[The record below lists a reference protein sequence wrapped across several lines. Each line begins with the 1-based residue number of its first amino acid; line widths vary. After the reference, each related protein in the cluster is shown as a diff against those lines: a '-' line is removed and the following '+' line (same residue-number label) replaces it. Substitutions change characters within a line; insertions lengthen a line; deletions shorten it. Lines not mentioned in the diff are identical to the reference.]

1 MKGFTLLEVLVA
13 LVILSVGLLGL
24 AGLQTTGIRNNHSAN
39 LRSQATILAYDIADR
54 IRANKTNSAAYAVA
68 IGGDPSGGGT
78 LAEGDIDEWLNAL
91 SERLPDGDGSIE
103 INAEIV
109 TIQVQWID
117 TRNNDTTTFLMT
129 TGI

>member
-54 IRANKTNSAAYAVA
+54 IRANKANSAAYAVA
-68 IGGDPSGGGT
+68 IAGDPSGGAT
-78 LAEGDIDEWLNAL
+78 VAEGDIDEWLNAL

>member
-1 MKGFTLLEVLVA
+1 MKGFTLIEVLVA

-39 LRSQATILAYDIADR
+39 LRSQATIMAYDIADR
-54 IRANKTNSAAYAVA
+54 IRANKANVDAYAIA
-68 IGGDPSGGGT
+68 IDGDSEGGET
-78 LAEGDIDEWLNAL
+78 IAESDMAEWLSNL
-91 SERLPDGDGSIE
+91 SERLPSGDGSIE

-109 TIQVQWID
+109 TIQVQWND
-117 TRNNDTTTFLMT
+117 SRDNDTTTFLMT

>member
-1 MKGFTLLEVLVA
+1 MKGFTLIEVLVA

-39 LRSQATILAYDIADR
+39 LRSQATIMAYDIADR
-54 IRANKTNSAAYAVA
+54 IRANKENVDAYAIA
-68 IGGDPSGGGT
+68 IDGDSEGGST
-78 LAEGDIDEWLNAL
+78 IAESDMAEWLSNL
-91 SERLPDGDGSIE
+91 SERLPSGDGSIE

-117 TRNNDTTTFLMT
+117 SRDNDTTTFLMT

>member
-1 MKGFTLLEVLVA
+1 MKGFTLIEVLVA

-39 LRSQATILAYDIADR
+39 LRSQATIMAYDIADR
-54 IRANKTNSAAYAVA
+54 IRANKDNVGAYAIA
-68 IGGDPSGGGT
+68 IDGDSDGGET
-78 LAEGDIDEWLNAL
+78 IAESDMEEWLSNL
-91 SERLPDGDGSIE
+91 SDRLPSGDGSIE

-117 TRNNDTTTFLMT
+117 SRNNDTTTFLMT

>member
-39 LRSQATILAYDIADR
+39 LRSQATILAYDITDR
-54 IRANKTNSAAYAVA
+54 IRANKANSAAYAVA
-68 IGGDPSGGGT
+68 IGSDPSGGAT
-78 LAEGDIDEWLNAL
+78 VAEGDIDEWLNAL